1 MALVQRTEEREWPSE
16 KTLVRLFRRLVN
28 DLGYDLYVAEQ
39 NDEVCGVVMVGYRRL
54 LVQGGLCA
62 MLDGVITVENG
73 GEIGQRLIAFAKER
87 AQKRGCRIFQAQMG
101 GQQGEEWGRLLSAAG
116 FTSAGEWFSCPLT

>member
-39 NDEVCGVVMVGYRRL
+39 NGEVCGVVMVGYRRL

-87 AQKRGCRIFQAQMG
+87 AQKRGCHIFQAQMG